1 MPIQKTHMSSAQEF
15 FDEQSERW
23 SDLYR
28 ADRNFSRRYGVLKGL
43 IEDGLD
49 GVSPG
54 LALDAGCGSGI
65 FSALLADLG
74 WRVEAVDG
82 SSEMLRAA
90 REYCERRLGGRVDQ
104 IEFREMLLEQIPY
117 SAGTFDLALCL
128 STLEYI
134 EGDRDVL
141 MELAKVLKPGGRLV
155 LSVPNKPGLVRR
167 VERLLNPIRSVGGR
181 SYIQFQRHQYV
192 PQEIDALLAEFG
204 LIRRSY
210 AFWGVGSRRLET
222 VALSNFLERGWW
234 AAMYGAI
241 YRKHCAV

>member
-1 MPIQKTHMSSAQEF
+1 MPIQRTHIVSAQDF

-23 SDLYR
+23 SDLYQ
-28 ADRNFSRRYGVLKGL
+28 ADRHFSRRYGVLKGL
-43 IEDGLD
+43 IEEGLD

-90 REYCERRLGGRVDQ
+90 RAYCERRLGGRVDQ
-104 IEFREMLLEQIPY
+104 IEFREMLLEHLAY
-117 SAGTFDLALCL
+117 SVGTFDLVLCL

-134 EGDRDVL
+134 EGDRGVL
-141 MELAKVLKPGGRLV
+141 MELAKVLKPGGCLV

-167 VERLLNPIRSVGGR
+167 IERLVNPVRRVGGR
-181 SYIQFQRHQYV
+181 SYIQFQRHQYA
-192 PQEIDALLAEFG
+192 PQEIDAVLAGFG
-204 LIRRSY
+204 LNRRSY
-210 AFWGVGSRRLET
+210 AFWGVGSRGLQT
-222 VALSNFLERGWW
+222 VALFNFLERGWW
-234 AAMYGAI
+234 AAMYAAI
-241 YRKHCAV
+241 YRKHYAV